1 MDLLDLKYDPQSSIF
16 SIGNDELLVWGHP
29 HESLNDHI
37 NKTKLIFNE
46 FIDINIIESFYKHF
60 HGQGY
65 ITINYELFWEL
76 LDKMVEF
83 HDSAKISFNF
93 QLNRLKNENTS
104 KILKKYDLYESIDLI
119 EINHSYVSSLL
130 YSSYLID
137 NLDLEKNIMML
148 LCSYII
154 YGHHTSVRD
163 ILNQD
168 EFVWDY
174 TELSEHTFYLFSKY
188 YFNKEFDESDLS
200 LYQDVQMDLYQF
212 LEVCQDP
219 AISFFYSYLYSLLVT
234 ADIIASSMVNE
245 DLESVRNCWILA
257 YLKKLE

>member
-1 MDLLDLKYDPQSSIF
+1 
-16 SIGNDELLVWGHP
+16 
-29 HESLNDHI
+29 
-37 NKTKLIFNE
+37 
-46 FIDINIIESFYKHF
+46 
-60 HGQGY
+60 
-65 ITINYELFWEL
+65 
-76 LDKMVEF
+76 MVEF

-168 EFVWDY
+168 EFVGI
-174 TELSEHTFYLFSKY
+174 T
-188 YFNKEFDESDLS
+188 
-200 LYQDVQMDLYQF
+200 
-212 LEVCQDP
+212 
-219 AISFFYSYLYSLLVT
+219 
-234 ADIIASSMVNE
+234 
-245 DLESVRNCWILA
+245 RNCQNIPFYFVLEILFQ
-257 YLKKLE
+257 